1 MTEQPKRC
9 VNCGDIIPLSK
20 DDLPTPE
27 LCNGCREPGVDLEKR
42 KDWKEKLRQAHEQKQ
57 KQLENLKN
65 LSKNPALLNIWL
77 DDLERLVKFD
87 TAVKISVLCA
97 GLSAYAKPLNVSL
110 KGESSIGKSY
120 NATNTLAYFPEKD
133 VWFLGGMTPKAL
145 IYDHGVLMNK
155 DGDPIDTEKKP
166 FKPTRVDFDSVE
178 DYREAKAEWKEKMKA
193 WKEEMTGSY
202 YEIDLTNKILCF
214 LEPPSFETFE
224 MLKVILSHDK
234 FKTQYK
240 YVNKSKGVNTTINTV
255 LKGWPATVFL
265 GIDKRYMAEFATRT
279 LTVTPS
285 GSSEKISAANK
296 LTNEKSSF
304 PWEFE
309 EETATKT
316 AVKALIITIKELMI
330 KEQIKIV
337 NPFPDLHTCFKSE
350 IARDM
355 RDFEHFSQMLE
366 TFALLNIFQRPII
379 EVKNRKYA
387 LITREDVQQAEAVFK
402 EIIETTRT
410 GTESRILEFYK
421 KILLPHQEGLT
432 VEQATKEY
440 NATAKKPLS
449 DYTIRYWLNRL
460 NKIGYA
466 DKKKQGPTN
475 EKVNVY
481 TPLTEN
487 VENICNSEIQ
497 TYLESKIEKDFETWL
512 NGLFEKQ
519 LIANKYFISVEG
531 SKEEISIDQ
540 LKKNVLELPTG
551 FSNIHFEQENN
562 GKNEKDNG
570 NNGKGKTQTNLEDLV
585 SRTKSIARLDSES
598 VDKCVLCGFQ
608 GRMDWQVTEFDNTW
622 GLLCGPCGDKVAE
635 KIGEAS

>member
-1 MTEQPKRC
+1 MTEEPINQKCRF
-9 VNCGDIIPLSK
+9 CGAEAIGSDVCYKCLDNPIRQNFFTLI
-20 DDLPTPE
+20 
-27 LCNGCREPGVDLEKR
+27 
-42 KDWKEKLRQAHEQKQ
+42 KEERNKV
-57 KQLENLKN
+57 ENLKE

-77 DDLERLVKFD
+77 DDLELLVKFD
-87 TAVKISVLCA
+87 TAAKISVLCA
-97 GLSAYAKPLNVSL
+97 GLSAYGKPLNVSL

-120 NATNTLAYFPEKD
+120 NATNTLAYFPEND

-145 IYDHGVLMNK
+145 IYDHGVLMNSE
-155 DGDPIDTEKKP
+155 GDPIDTDKKP
-166 FKPTRVDFDSVE
+166 FKPARNDFNSVE
-178 DYREAKAEWKEKMKA
+178 EYREAKEEWKDRLKA
-193 WKEEMTGSY
+193 WKEEMQGSY

-255 LKGWPATVFL
+255 LKGWPSTVFL
-265 GIDKRYMAEFATRT
+265 GVDQKYMAEFATRT

-285 GSSEKISAANK
+285 GSSEKISAANQ
-296 LTNEKSSF
+296 LTNQKSSF

-309 EETATKT
+309 EETQTKT
-316 AVKALIITIKELMI
+316 IIKALIITIKVLMT

-337 NPFPDLHTCFKSE
+337 NPFLNLHKCFKSE

-366 TFALLNIFQRPII
+366 TFAMLRIFQRPII

-410 GTESRILEFYK
+410 GTESRILDFYK
-421 KILLPHQEGLT
+421 KILQPNKDGLT

-440 NATAKKPLS
+440 NAAANKPLS

-475 EKVNVY
+475 DKVNVY
-481 TPLTEN
+481 IPLTDN
-487 VENICNSEIQ
+487 VENVCNSEIQ
-497 TYLESKIEKDFETWL
+497 TYLETEIEKDFEKWL

-519 LIANKYFISVEG
+519 LIGNKYFISVDG

-540 LKKNVLELPTG
+540 LKKNVLELPIG

-562 GKNEKDNG
+562 SKSEKDSRNI
-570 NNGKGKTQTNLEDLV
+570 GKGEMQTNLTSNIELC
-585 SRTKSIARLDSES
+585 SEVCGVFGTNLCTAKNPEERS
-598 VDKCVLCGFQ
+598 DKAVKPLKCPGF
-608 GRMDWQVTEFDNTW
+608 RNKE
-622 GLLCGPCGDKVAE
+622 
-635 KIGEAS
+635 EAHYP